1 MDELLKCKNCNT
13 YREKFYFRKTKLNNK
28 WYYTKTKCKV
38 CLSKKGK
45 EVFIDKKLI
54 KRKIR
59 KKLTP
64 ECIDFLDR
72 VYRQRGFI
80 DYIDAYRL
88 ASHHIN
94 TFGYIETNLEVEDD
108 LIQMYN
114 DLLDV
119 KRDQQK

>member
-45 EVFIDKKLI
+45 TDFIDKKLEQ
-54 KRKIR
+54 RKT
-59 KKLTP
+59 KNKLTT

-94 TFGYIETNLEVEDD
+94 TFGYIETNLEIEED